1 MLPIH
6 QGKQQT
12 NETTMNPEQPTPTPE
27 PQTHGSPSDF
37 KYHQTPTQRVE
48 QQIND
53 WHQSITPWCGLFL
66 EAIDELRKVA
76 SELEQLQTSGVKDF
90 NCDYKV
96 MAQQKSAELER
107 VQAALKCSS
116 IMYVESCKERDD
128 LRRQL
133 DSEKLAYAD
142 RLDAVVKEYAHLTAE
157 LKRAFDNAQA
167 NYESAHAQNVELR
180 KRIEE
185 LETQLR
191 IIGDKAVVD
200 WDNETSA
207 QVDAVVKA
215 QPPQTY
221 IEFVRK
227 LYTRGEEIDELRRQV
242 EELKLQAD
250 VALLTAHRA
259 CGNQE
264 QDAANGKLAGYC
276 VVCQTP
282 WPCDYAKPS
291 YQKDNDQ
298 LRAENAELR
307 KCCDGM
313 AKYIHDIKE
322 FWPASYNALPH
333 VKSQAIDAAKGE

>member
-128 LRRQL
+128 LRRQVEQRKPTYCL
-133 DSEKLAYAD
+133 GQHAIEQLAI
-142 RLDAVVKEYAHLTAE
+142 HS
-157 LKRAFDNAQA
+157 Q
-167 NYESAHAQNVELR
+167 
-180 KRIEE
+180 
-185 LETQLR
+185 LET
-191 IIGDKAVVD
+191 
-200 WDNETSA
+200 ETVYFIAAS
-207 QVDAVVKA
+207 D
-215 QPPQTY
+215 
-221 IEFVRK
+221 
-227 LYTRGEEIDELRRQV
+227 LYQKNPYAEIVELRRQV
-242 EELKLQAD
+242 EELKSEFGSLKISCAQS
-250 VALLTAHRA
+250 L
-259 CGNQE
+259 
-264 QDAANGKLAGYC
+264 
-276 VVCQTP
+276 
-282 WPCDYAKPS
+282 DYA
-291 YQKDNDQ
+291 NQ
-298 LRAENAELR
+298 LRADNAELR
-307 KCCDGM
+307 KDKERLVGSLQDICCEIRHYM
-313 AKYIHDIKE
+313 ALNVGH
-322 FWPASYNALPH
+322 
-333 VKSQAIDAAKGE
+333 SQFCDCSFCFEISKAEKAIRQAVDAAKGK